1 MELEEELLEL
11 ELEEELLELTELE
24 EDELGELEEL
34 SDEELLELTELLE
47 LDDER
52 SSIAW
57 MRKKDCVGSQAGPG
71 FWRDPVWKFSTAAWR
86 T

>member
-1 MELEEELLEL
+1 MLLELLEEELLEL
-11 ELEEELLELTELE
+11 GELELTELE
-24 EDELGELEEL
+24 EDELTELEED
-34 SDEELLELTELLE
+34 SEEELDELTELLE

-71 FWRDPVWKFSTAAWR
+71 F
-86 T
+86 